1 MHPPRRVLAA
11 RDRRRSTQI
20 AGTRS
25 VIAMFR
31 TPRRDRR
38 VALGPVVDGESSGAR
53 VEGDRDFHDEVTGLI
68 EVVA

>member
-1 MHPPRRVLAA
+1 
-11 RDRRRSTQI
+11 
-20 AGTRS
+20 
-25 VIAMFR
+25 MFR